1 MTKQQTDDYLHRSIV
16 HLRRLSGA
24 AIRKLETCFQPGAR
38 ALRDQILDEPTN
50 RQSEQSTGW
59 RVPRARLEAARDI
72 AMAMGRTYRDHHYT
86 GFMLKAWYQACGL
99 DADGALHDFRDDD
112 K

>member
-1 MTKQQTDDYLHRSIV
+1 VAKQQTDDYLHRSIV

-24 AIRKLETCFQPGAR
+24 AIRKLETCFRPGAL

-50 RQSEQSTGW
+50 RQTAQPTGW
-59 RVPRARLEAARDI
+59 RVPRTRLEASRDI
-72 AMAMGRTYRDHHYT
+72 AVAMGKSYRDHHYT
-86 GFMLKAWYQACGL
+86 GFLLQTWYQACGL
-99 DADGALHDFRDDD
+99 DDDGDLHDLQDDG